1 MARAPAVH
9 EIEELPEADRLEGF
23 PHPRA
28 TARLYGQEIAERTL
42 ADAFASG
49 RMHHGWLLSGP
60 EGIGK
65 ATLAYRFARFVL
77 ADAAS
82 RDMFGQS
89 LDAPDDGASARQV
102 RALSHP
108 GLLVIRRAYDTK
120 TKRFPATIPVDDVR
134 RLKTF
139 LGRTS
144 ETGAWRVVIVDR
156 ADELNIS
163 AANALLKSLEEPPP
177 RTIFLLVSS
186 APGRLLTTIRS
197 RVGKHADV
205 QIASLAIGGLLV
217 KQTIEGLVEGE
228 GTNSLIRGIA
238 LGDAHQ
244 HFDFVTLQDH
254 VGAKSTSDVEIK
266 AALAGASRSIYYGVT
281 RVEPTAAGAAAN
293 QRNRNLLLS
302 EHAKADSDPVLEI
315 LTSDVVRCGHGATVG
330 PVDQEAL
337 FYLQSRGLDFRS
349 ALKLLVGGFF
359 ESVLSDPAYVAL
371 SGELHERVERKLAVA
386 EL

>member
-1 MARAPAVH
+1 MARAPAVQ

-23 PHPRA
+23 PHPRM
-28 TARLYGQEIAERTL
+28 TARLFGHETAERTL
-42 ADAFASG
+42 AEAFASG

-89 LDAPDDGASARQV
+89 FDVPDDGTAARQV

-108 GLLVIRRAYDTK
+108 GLLVIRRAYDMK
-120 TKRFPATIPVDDVR
+120 TKRFPSTIPVDEVR

-144 ETGAWRVVIVDR
+144 EAGAWRVVIVDR

-177 RTIFLLVSS
+177 RTLFLLVSS

-197 RVGKHADV
+197 RVRSLEMPALASAPLRQAATQAIVASGDEIAASAPAPSEWERLEKLSGGSVRRLLSLHA
-205 QIASLAIGGLLV
+205 ARGLALFDRVSALV
-217 KQTIEGLVEGE
+217 SALPKVDWGAVH
-228 GTNSLIRGIA
+228 A
-238 LGDAHQ
+238 LGDEIASPAAEQ
-244 HFDFVTLQDH
+244 RYELFFELLMDYLARLIRARAAGEAADEDRALAERLIGEGQLATWAGLWERVAADK
-254 VGAKSTSDVEIK
+254 ADV
-266 AALAGASRSIYYGVT
+266 AALNLDRKSLILETFVRL
-281 RVEPTAAGAAAN
+281 EAAA
-293 QRNRNLLLS
+293 R
-302 EHAKADSDPVLEI
+302 P
-315 LTSDVVRCGHGATVG
+315 
-330 PVDQEAL
+330 
-337 FYLQSRGLDFRS
+337 
-349 ALKLLVGGFF
+349 
-359 ESVLSDPAYVAL
+359 
-371 SGELHERVERKLAVA
+371 
-386 EL
+386 